1 MNKKTWTALAA
12 SIVVFAAGLFVT
24 LQTRADA
31 IVKGAAASA
40 TVPFALGLIL
50 TLLGLLGA
58 VVSLL
63 PARKSTD
70 VRTLTLASIFA
81 ALCYVGF
88 TYLRIDIPVGTE
100 KTAFHLGNVF
110 CVLAALFVG
119 GFWGGMAGAIGMT
132 IADLTTAYV
141 TSAPKTFLLKLC
153 IGLIVGLV
161 AHKIF
166 HLSKE
171 HSAKYVTGVTIL
183 ASACGMAFNV
193 VADPLVGYFYKMY
206 LLGVPQDISKALAKI
221 STVTT
226 GVNAIV
232 AVICASVFYL
242 ALRPALKK
250 AGLFHDI

>member
-40 TVPFALGLIL
+40 TVSFALGLIL

-63 PARKSTD
+63 PERKSTD
-70 VRTLTLASIFA
+70 VRTLTLAAIFA

-119 GFWGGMAGAIGMT
+119 GFWGGMAGAIRQG
-132 IADLTTAYV
+132 
-141 TSAPKTFLLKLC
+141 
-153 IGLIVGLV
+153 
-161 AHKIF
+161 
-166 HLSKE
+166 
-171 HSAKYVTGVTIL
+171 
-183 ASACGMAFNV
+183 
-193 VADPLVGYFYKMY
+193 DPR
-206 LLGVPQDISKALAKI
+206 
-221 STVTT
+221 
-226 GVNAIV
+226 GVNAEGGHPFAGGDNDIGGGKAEGV
-232 AVICASVFYL
+232 AEMVSL
-242 ALRPALKK
+242 DDT
-250 AGLFHDI
+250 AGKGELFFHKITDAEAAKRFCRRGRSQRR

>member
-40 TVPFALGLIL
+40 TVSFALGLIL

-63 PARKSTD
+63 PERKSTD
-70 VRTLTLASIFA
+70 VRTLTLAAIFA

-132 IADLTTAYV
+132 LADLTTA
-141 TSAPKTFLLKLC
+141 
-153 IGLIVGLV
+153 
-161 AHKIF
+161 
-166 HLSKE
+166 
-171 HSAKYVTGVTIL
+171 
-183 ASACGMAFNV
+183 
-193 VADPLVGYFYKMY
+193 
-206 LLGVPQDISKALAKI
+206 QDLPAEA
-221 STVTT
+221 
-226 GVNAIV
+226 GHRP
-232 AVICASVFYL
+232 YH
-242 ALRPALKK
+242 RPA
-250 AGLFHDI
+250 GP